1 MLYLRAFACKINCT
15 CGQLRF
21 GDAQLISFVYF
32 RLSRAVASNLTL
44 NNMNNVKLPVDR

>member
-1 MLYLRAFACKINCT
+1 MPYLSAFACKINRT

-32 RLSRAVASNLTL
+32 RLCSAVASNLTL
-44 NNMNNVKLPVDR
+44 NNINNIKLPVDR